1 VLARGQTAPFRDRPS
16 EGVFMVNVELGA
28 MASPAFEAGG
38 RPDDAAVELARV
50 LERGLKQSGA

>member
-1 VLARGQTAPFRDRPS
+1 
-16 EGVFMVNVELGA
+16 MVNVELGA